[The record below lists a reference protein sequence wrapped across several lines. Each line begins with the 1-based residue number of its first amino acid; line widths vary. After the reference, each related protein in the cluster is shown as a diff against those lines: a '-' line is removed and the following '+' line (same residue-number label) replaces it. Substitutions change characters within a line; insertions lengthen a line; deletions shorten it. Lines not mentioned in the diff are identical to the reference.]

1 MEKLLCVKTNVFEII
16 QQEHLRRYT
25 TTNQSQPKS
34 FGCGRVNSIL
44 LLDSSN

>member
-16 QQEHLRRYT
+16 QQEHLRNYT
-25 TTNQSQPKS
+25 TTNQSQSKS